1 LDSCKAAAD
10 EGCAL
15 TVVTVDRQG
24 SVDPAAVEAAITD
37 RTLVVSVMA
46 ANGEIGTLQ
55 PLAEIGRICAARGV
69 LLHTDAAQAVGKI
82 PVDVE
87 AWGVDLL
94 SMCGHKLY
102 GPKGVGALYVRGR
115 RPRIRLQPLL
125 HGGGHEGGLRPGTL
139 PVPLIV
145 GFARAVELCVADL
158 DSEAERIRTLR
169 EQLWS
174 RLAHSLDD
182 VERNGHPERRL
193 PGNLNVSFAGVEA
206 DQLLVALPEVAL
218 SSGSACASASGKPS
232 PVLRALG
239 LSEEVARTALRFG
252 IGRINTEEEIAWV
265 ADRVIEAVGAIRRQG
280 AVQPRREP
288 RL

>member
-1 LDSCKAAAD
+1 
-10 EGCAL
+10 
-15 TVVTVDRQG
+15 
-24 SVDPAAVEAAITD
+24 
-37 RTLVVSVMA
+37 
-46 ANGEIGTLQ
+46 
-55 PLAEIGRICAARGV
+55 
-69 LLHTDAAQAVGKI
+69 
-82 PVDVE
+82 
-87 AWGVDLL
+87 
-94 SMCGHKLY
+94 
-102 GPKGVGALYVRGR
+102 
-115 RPRIRLQPLL
+115 
-125 HGGGHEGGLRPGTL
+125 
-139 PVPLIV
+139 V

-174 RLAHSLDD
+174 RLAHSLDG

-280 AVQPRREP
+280 AVEPRREP